1 MEVFTGADANQVKE
15 VRLVTRDGNK
25 IVKFTEALR
34 MAELENL
41 DLVCVSNESNPPVCR
56 IQDYKKI
63 LFESKKARSKK
74 PKKVSVLKEIQ
85 FKVNISEHDIQTKL
99 KNVRKFLERGDK
111 VKISIRL
118 KGRERENPLRGEE
131 LLKRILEEVDAK
143 SSRIPGPQ
151 IITLLEPSK

>member
-1 MEVFTGADANQVKE
+1 MEVFTGADAQRYKE
-15 VRLVTRDGNK
+15 VRLVTKEGNK
-25 IVKFTEALR
+25 IVGFSEALR

-63 LFESKKARSKK
+63 MFESKKAKSKR
-74 PKKVSVLKEIQ
+74 PKRVSVLKEVQ
-85 FKVNISEHDIQTKL
+85 FKVNISEHDLQTKL
-99 KNVRKFLERGDK
+99 KNVRKFLDRGDK

-118 KGRERENPLRGEE
+118 KGRERENPTRGEE
-131 LLKRILEEVDAK
+131 LLKRIFSEVEAK

-151 IITLLEPSK
+151 IIALLEPTK